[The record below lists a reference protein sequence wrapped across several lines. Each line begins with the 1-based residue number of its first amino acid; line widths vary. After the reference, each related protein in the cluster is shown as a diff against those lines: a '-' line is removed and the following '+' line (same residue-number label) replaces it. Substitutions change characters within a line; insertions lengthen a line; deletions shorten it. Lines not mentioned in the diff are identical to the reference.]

1 MNYSGTGSAVQPEGI
16 MGNHLYSNRASIL
29 LPYIPSEPCTAHYL
43 PPTTDGRQQ
52 CVCGSIAQQWSKY
65 VRVFIHLFV
74 HAMVYAKHS

>member
-52 CVCGSIAQQWSKY
+52 CVCVEA
-65 VRVFIHLFV
+65 
-74 HAMVYAKHS
+74 

>member
-1 MNYSGTGSAVQPEGI
+1 MGREGGRTQHPCEVTRGARGKTVTMNYSGTGSAVQPEGI

-52 CVCGSIAQQWSKY
+52 CVCVEA
-65 VRVFIHLFV
+65 
-74 HAMVYAKHS
+74 